1 MLFFQLLFLLLS
13 KSIFDLMKK
22 TITIAF
28 LLTIVAVTTI
38 GTTHSFA
45 AAPPPVAPPPPP
57 GGGGPPCWPPPCVPI
72 DGGIS
77 LLLAAGL
84 ALGGRK
90 LLKTNKKA
98 GE

>member
-1 MLFFQLLFLLLS
+1 LFFQHLFLLLS
-13 KSIFDLMKK
+13 KYIFDLMKK

-90 LLKTNKKA
+90 LLKNSKKV